1 VLVATIRAMKHH
13 AAKAG
18 GGGPAGLGAGLDNLG
33 AHIANLT
40 QFGVPVVVAV
50 NRFSED
56 TDEEVQAVVDFC
68 AERGV
73 AASDCD
79 IWARGGE
86 GGLAL
91 AEQVLRVLGEGKAD
105 FRPLYELD
113 TTLREKLETVARN
126 VYGADGV
133 NILPSAEKEAQRI
146 VDNGLGN
153 LPICIAKTQYSLSDD
168 PTLQGR
174 PSGFDITVR
183 EFRISAGAG
192 FIVALTGDVMVMPG
206 LSAKPAAEAMKVH
219 PDGTIE
225 GLF

>member
-1 VLVATIRAMKHH
+1 VL
-13 AAKAG
+13 
-18 GGGPAGLGAGLDNLG
+18 
-33 AHIANLT
+33 
-40 QFGVPVVVAV
+40 
-50 NRFSED
+50 E
-56 TDEEVQAVVDFC
+56 
-68 AERGV
+68 
-73 AASDCD
+73 
-79 IWARGGE
+79 
-86 GGLAL
+86 
-91 AEQVLRVLGEGKAD
+91 EGKAA
-105 FRPLYELD
+105 FNPLYD
-113 TTLREKLETVARN
+113 TDSTLREKLEAIATQ

-133 NILPSAEKEAQRI
+133 NIVPSAEKEAQRI

-168 PTLQGR
+168 ASLQGR

-206 LSAKPAAEAMKVH
+206 LSAKPAAEAMCVH